1 MRFTKI
7 AALLTAALITISF
20 SACRDDYTKEGGE
33 ITTADIELLKQSTE
47 TTIVEDELITA
58 AGDDVIAETGEKPI
72 AALVLDREG
81 TLVEAP
87 ADINRIVSGSES
99 ITEIL
104 IGLGLGGK
112 IVAADKDS
120 ADVTGI
126 SPSICTLNKKII
138 TASALED
145 YEPDVVILSGN
156 SSDNVYTTLK
166 NAGINVICVP
176 QSATLEGIKLDIEF
190 LASYLSV
197 KNKGTEIIDGIDK
210 TIVDIM
216 TAAETIGVR
225 RKVYFEENDIPNSTA
240 YGSGTIENEIIS
252 LIGAENIFA
261 AKSGVADIEL
271 SEVVA
276 ANPDVILTKVNYN
289 GYDLSE
295 ISARPDWTSI
305 NALKNNALYQI
316 GEIHYSNL
324 ITESIYEIARAIY
337 PEVYTE

>member
-7 AALLTAALITISF
+7 AALITAALITISF

-58 AGDDVIAETGEKPI
+58 AGDDIIAETGEKPI

-112 IVAADKDS
+112 IVAADKGS
-120 ADVTGI
+120 ANVMGI

-156 SSDNVYTTLK
+156 SSDKVYTTLK

-216 TAAETIGVR
+216 TAAETIGAR

>member
-1 MRFTKI
+1 MKLSKLF
-7 AALLTAALITISF
+7 AFFTAAAITLSF

-47 TTIVEDELITA
+47 TTIVEEELSTV
-58 AGDDVIAETGEKPI
+58 AGDDVIDEDGEKPV

-81 TLVEAP
+81 TLVEVP
-87 ADINRIVSGSES
+87 AEINRIVSGSES

-112 IVAADKDS
+112 IVAADKAS
-120 ADVTGI
+120 ADVAGI

-156 SSDNVYTTLK
+156 SSDNVYTALK
-166 NAGINVICVP
+166 NSGINVICVP
-176 QSATLEGIKLDIEF
+176 QSTTIEGVKLDIEF

-197 KNKGTEIIDGIDK
+197 KNKGTEIVDGIDK
-210 TIVDIM
+210 VIVDVM

-225 RKVYFEENDIPNSTA
+225 RRVYFEEKAIPTSIA

-261 AKSGVADIEL
+261 AKSGAADIEL
-271 SEVVA
+271 NEVA
-276 ANPDVILTKVNYN
+276 EANPDVILTKVAYE
-289 GYDLSE
+289 GYDLNE
-295 ISARPDWTSI
+295 ISARPDWTGI
-305 NALKNNALYQI
+305 TAVKNGAVHQI

-324 ITESIYEIARAIY
+324 ITESIYEIAGAIY